1 MTASKAIT
9 FKGLFHIY
17 KKEIKTYFISPIAY
31 VVITLFLLVAAFFF
45 FFWFTFFLRN
55 QASLRLFFSL
65 LPIFSCFVIPAITM
79 GLFSEE
85 INLGSYELLL
95 TMPVTFL
102 DIIFAKFL
110 AALTLTA
117 ICYLPTVSYPIF
129 ITFMGKLDW
138 GPVIGGYLGALFMG
152 AGFCAIGLL
161 ASALTRKQII
171 AYLIGWAICFA
182 LWLLDRVII
191 YVPLPQI
198 LMGFIQYLGADYHF
212 QNIAKGIIDT
222 RDILYFISLCFF
234 SLYGTK
240 LIMEEQ
246 K

>member
-1 MTASKAIT
+1 MTVKVLT
-9 FKGLFHIY
+9 LKGLFQIY

-31 VVITLFLLVAAFFF
+31 VVISLFLLVSAFFF
-45 FFWFTFFLRN
+45 FFWGTFFLRN
-55 QASLRLFFSL
+55 QASMRMFFSL
-65 LPIFSCFVIPAITM
+65 LPVFSCFVVPAITM
-79 GLFSEE
+79 SLFSEE

-117 ICYLPTVSYPIF
+117 ICYLPTVSYAVF
-129 ITFMGKLDW
+129 ISFMGNLDW
-138 GPVIGGYLGALFMG
+138 GPVAGGYFGGLLMG
-152 AGFCAIGLL
+152 AGFCAVGLM
-161 ASALTRKQII
+161 ASSLTRKQII

-182 LWLLDRVII
+182 LWLLDRIVV
-191 YVPLPQI
+191 YVPLPQFM
-198 LMGFIQYLGADYHF
+198 LGFLQFLGADYHF

-222 RDILYFISLCFF
+222 RDILYFVSLCFF